1 MTEAMLSH
9 LGICV
14 TDVDRSRRFYC
25 ELFGFQETYSRVVHD
40 DRFARLMQ
48 SPSQGGGSRTQVGG
62 APKSSPADLSTFGS
76 AKGQPVA
83 PGTT

>member
-1 MTEAMLSH
+1 MAEAMLSH

-25 ELFGFQETYSRVVHD
+25 ELFGYEAGLRSAGLGR
-40 DRFARLMQ
+40 A
-48 SPSQGGGSRTQVGG
+48 
-62 APKSSPADLSTFGS
+62 APADLSTCGCAQS
-76 AKGQPVA
+76 QPVE

>member
-25 ELFGFQETYSRVVHD
+25 ELFGYEAGLRSAGLGR
-40 DRFARLMQ
+40 
-48 SPSQGGGSRTQVGG
+48 
-62 APKSSPADLSTFGS
+62 APPT
-76 AKGQPVA
+76 
-83 PGTT
+83 